1 MDLSQLESAF
11 KAGVKVFLFS
21 NPNNP
26 TGVIYSPYEIRDI
39 ANLAQ
44 RYGATVIVDE
54 LYARQIFEGKGH
66 LHTYVRR
73 ILSTQKM

>member
-1 MDLSQLESAF
+1 MDYFKTEKCAGLDLSQLESAF

-39 ANLAQ
+39 ANLAAAVWGNSY
-44 RYGATVIVDE
+44 RRRTVRASD
-54 LYARQIFEGKGH
+54 L
-66 LHTYVRR
+66 
-73 ILSTQKM
+73 